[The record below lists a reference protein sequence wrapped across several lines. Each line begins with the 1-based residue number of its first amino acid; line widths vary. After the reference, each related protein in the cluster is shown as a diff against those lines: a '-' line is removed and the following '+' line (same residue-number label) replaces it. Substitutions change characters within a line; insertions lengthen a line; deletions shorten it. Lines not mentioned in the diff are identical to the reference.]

1 MGGEDGPV
9 EVWAAIVEK
18 PFANLQPDCLQSKPH
33 TAGFF
38 EGFVFSFLQRLF
50 ALKSGE
56 CFMNR
61 NRLSAAFLTAAA
73 LAGLLAA
80 TRLTAQ
86 EPGNLPETK
95 APSPTQSAPRTAPT
109 TATQNASNYDGRVDW
124 PWLARYKDADLALAP
139 PARDENRVVFMG
151 DSITQLWKIEGA
163 DGYFPGK
170 PYVNRGISGQTTPQ
184 MVLRFH
190 QDVIAL
196 KPKVVVI
203 LGGIND
209 IAGNTGPET
218 LEQIEDNLTVMTE
231 LAKANHIRVV
241 LCSVMP
247 AFDFPWKPGITP
259 APKVL
264 ALNRWIEGYAGEHHY
279 VYVDYHSA
287 MKDERDGL
295 PPNLSKDGVHPTA
308 AGYAIMTPLVEAGIK
323 KALSGPQ

>member
-1 MGGEDGPV
+1 MKNGD
-9 EVWAAIVEK
+9 
-18 PFANLQPDCLQSKPH
+18 N
-33 TAGFF
+33 
-38 EGFVFSFLQRLF
+38 
-50 ALKSGE
+50 
-56 CFMNR
+56 FMNR
-61 NRLSAAFLTAAA
+61 NRLSAAFFTAAA
-73 LAGLLAA
+73 LAGLLASP
-80 TRLTAQ
+80 RLTAH
-86 EPGNLPETK
+86 EPGNVPETK
-95 APSPTQSAPRTAPT
+95 APTPTQAAPQTTPTA
-109 TATQNASNYDGRVDW
+109 AAQNASNHDARADW
-124 PWLARYKDADLALAP
+124 PWLGRFKDADLALAP

-170 PYVNRGISGQTTPQ
+170 PYINRGISGQTTPQ

-218 LEQIEDNLTVMTE
+218 LEQIEDNLTAMSE
-231 LAKANHIRVV
+231 LAEANHIRVV

-264 ALNRWIEGYAGEHHY
+264 ALNRWIEGYAEEHRY
-279 VYVDYHSA
+279 VYVDYHTA

-308 AGYAIMTPLVEAGIK
+308 AGYAIMAPLVEAGIK
-323 KALSGPQ
+323 KALSGTK